1 VTLFRGTFDHSLD
14 AKNRL
19 TMPARYRS
27 ALADGVVLA
36 MPIDQRPC
44 VGVWR
49 AQEYDAYSR
58 RALAGL
64 PPLSP
69 ELAEMERFFY
79 GKSHDT
85 ELDSAGR
92 IIVPANLSEQAQ
104 LRKEI
109 VIVGVGERLELWSKP
124 VWQGHQAE
132 LLSGVAEI
140 TARVDDTA

>member
-19 TMPARYRS
+19 TMPARYRG

-36 MPIDQRPC
+36 MPVDLQPC

-49 AQEYDAYSR
+49 SQEYDAYTR

-64 PPLSP
+64 QPLSP
-69 ELAEMERFFY
+69 RRAELERFFH
-79 GKSHDT
+79 GSSQDT

-92 IIVPANLSEQAQ
+92 IIVPARLGEHAK
-104 LRKEI
+104 LGKEI
-109 VIVGVGERLELWSKP
+109 VIVGVGDRLELWSKP
-124 VWQGHQAE
+124 VWQSHQTE
-132 LLSGVAEI
+132 LLGGVAEI

>member
-1 VTLFRGTFDHSLD
+1 VTLFRGTFEHSLD

-36 MPIDQRPC
+36 MPLDQKPC

-49 AQEYDAYSR
+49 AEEYDAYTQR
-58 RALAGL
+58 RLAALE
-64 PPLSP
+64 PLSP
-69 ELAEMERFFY
+69 RRAELERFFY
-79 GKSHDT
+79 GSSHDT

-92 IIVPANLSEQAQ
+92 IIVPARLSEHAQ

-124 VWQGHQAE
+124 AWQGHQPE
-132 LLSGVAEI
+132 LSSAVAQI